1 MSTEPISGTSGA
13 VVIMMGKMLTC
24 LEQSLISGLTK
35 AAEWAVGLRWE
46 IKTTPLDDDE
56 CEAEGLPIGTSVR
69 DVFSLP
75 LANGTRWRLA
85 VYNHGDFIDVRVL
98 GWSIEIHYIPKARPL

>member
-13 VVIMMGKMLTC
+13 VVRTMSKMLTR
-24 LEQSLISGLTK
+24 LEQSLIDGLTK
-35 AAEWAVGLRWE
+35 VVEWAVGLRWD

-56 CEAEGLPIGTSVR
+56 CEAEGLPVGSSVR

-98 GWSIEIHYIPKARPL
+98 GWAIEVHYIPKVRAL